1 MAVPAQGPD
10 YLERLA
16 RFVGETPAEAIP
28 KPVLDR
34 ARLILIDSVAVIA
47 AGMRTEELTRLA
59 TAQLNDAAAGRA
71 AVIGLG
77 RRTNRVDAAM
87 LNGIAGA
94 WHDFDEGNT
103 LANGHPGIQV
113 LPTAL
118 AIGQERGLAGR
129 EVLAAFA
136 LAYEVVARIGRAT
149 KVKLIVNPHGTFGVV
164 GAALVAARLT
174 GYPVNKMR
182 ALASLAASTCMATNR
197 HTMID
202 GATVR
207 NWYAGHSSRM
217 GQMALRLAEAGVTGP
232 SDGVNTTF
240 SLVLGDGFDSET
252 AVQGLGEHWMLPE
265 GYLKLYPTARYAHS
279 AIDAWEDALAQMP
292 PCFSPELI
300 ERIDV
305 HAYKLAAFLAKQHP
319 TDWFGTRFSVPFAIA
334 TLAIGGRAGLD
345 AFGND
350 AVADPRVQQLCSK
363 IHVTEDPDFTAAY
376 PRLQR
381 VSVKIQWRG
390 GSAVTGDC
398 RITSGEV
405 ERPHNSA
412 LIDRKFDTLA
422 APIWG
427 EHNGRRLRE
436 ALYDIEHCPD
446 LSRLVDFDL

>member
-1 MAVPAQGPD
+1 MATQAKQPD

-16 RFVGETPAEAIP
+16 RFVGLTPAEAIP
-28 KPVLDR
+28 ESVLER
-34 ARLILIDSVAVIA
+34 ARLILVDSVAVIA
-47 AGMRTEELTRLA
+47 AGMRTDEVQRLA
-59 TAQLNDAAAGRA
+59 AAQLADAAPGRA

-77 RRTNRVDAAM
+77 RRTNRFDAAM

-113 LPTAL
+113 LPSAL

-129 EVLAAFA
+129 EVLTAFA

-174 GYPVNKMR
+174 GYPADRMR

-240 SLVLGDGFDSET
+240 SLVLGDGFDPELAT
-252 AVQGLGEHWMLPE
+252 EGLGEHWMLPE

-279 AIDAWEDALAQMP
+279 AIDAWEDARAKLPAS
-292 PCFSPELI
+292 FSFKTI
-300 ERIDV
+300 ERIDIR
-305 HAYKLAAFLAKQHP
+305 AYKLAAFLAKQHP
-319 TDWFGTRFSVPFAIA
+319 TDWFGTRFSVPFAVA
-334 TLAIGGRAGLD
+334 TLAVGGRTGLD
-345 AFGND
+345 AFDND
-350 AVADPRVQQLCSK
+350 AVADPRIQELCSK
-363 IHVTEDPDFTAAY
+363 IHVAEDPDFTAAY
-376 PRLQR
+376 PEQQR
-381 VSVKIQWRG
+381 VSLRIRLLD
-390 GSAVTGDC
+390 GSTVTGEC
-398 RITSGEV
+398 YITSGEA
-405 ERPHNSA
+405 ERPHEKRR
-412 LIDRKFDTLA
+412 IDAKFDTLA
-422 APIWG
+422 NPIWG
-427 EHNGRRLRE
+427 EKNSRCLRE
-436 ALYDIEHCPD
+436 SLYDIDHCPD